1 MPTYFEKYTNSE
13 VTSTR
18 RIITTPDDFARRN
31 FFYVQ
36 EAGYLQSLK
45 PHESRRRGLD
55 SYLFIIILSGQ
66 GTVQYNGVSHSV
78 KAPDCILLDCHS
90 EYSHKSSEEEPW
102 ELMWIHFN
110 GPHAGYYYEYFS
122 ERHDN
127 IFRIPDTASVTESI
141 KQIIALNET
150 HTADSA
156 LITSRIITDLLTTAI
171 TSGSAQKENGSQP
184 VTAKLNAVI
193 SYIDEHFTEKLSL
206 DELSSGFYISKF
218 YLSHAFKK
226 EYKMTIMQ
234 YIMMKRISLAKEK
247 LRYSSDSIEEI
258 AASCGITDASYFN
271 KVFRKAEGMT
281 ASQYR
286 STWKGRAV
294 NPL

>member
-1 MPTYFEKYTNSE
+1 MPTYFEKYTKSE

-18 RIITTPDDFARRN
+18 RIITTPDDFVRRN
-31 FFYVQ
+31 LFYVQ

-45 PHESRRRGLD
+45 PHESRRYGLD

-66 GTVQYNGVSHSV
+66 GTIHYNCTSHSV
-78 KAPDCILLDCHS
+78 KAGDCILLDCHS
-90 EYSHKSSEEEPW
+90 EYSHKSSEEDPW

-110 GPHAGYYYEYFS
+110 GPHAQYYYENFS

-141 KQIIALNET
+141 KQIITLNET

-156 LITSRIITDLLTTAI
+156 LITSRIITDLLTIAI
-171 TSGSAQKENGSQP
+171 TSGNTHKENDSQP
-184 VTAKLNAVI
+184 VTAKLNAII

-206 DELSSGFYISKF
+206 DELSSQFYISKF

-226 EYKMTIMQ
+226 EYKMTVIQ
-234 YIMMKRISLAKEK
+234 YILMKRISLAKEK

-258 AASCGITDASYFN
+258 AAACGIPDASYFN
-271 KVFRKAEGMT
+271 KVFRKMEGIT

-286 STWKGRAV
+286 NTWKGRAV